1 MASFSEFFDNV
12 GQWFNG
18 LGQGIKDWFNDT
30 TTNVVNWFNKE
41 AAPALKPIAQGISN
55 KVADFLPEP
64 DEKAK
69 KKMSEIGATNLPD
82 SWQYDNSSDVSSAAS
97 SNDTSSVASSA
108 ASSNELKESLST
120 DQKELWEREDAIRKH
135 VEERED
141 SAYQRA
147 VADMKKAGVNP
158 ELLGVNPANSGG
170 GIVSASRL
178 DNSLLNTDLSGAYSE
193 LIAQLN
199 NEVKVDQNQKD
210 RILSIV
216 NNFVDVAG
224 KLLLFNFLKK

>member
-1 MASFSEFFDNV
+1 MGLSFRDTTKTVEPGKYSDYTVPIGGLSRGIDNIRNFIPN
-12 GQWFNG
+12 QIKKA
-18 LGQGIKDWFNDT
+18 GIKI
-30 TTNVVNWFNKE
+30 
-41 AAPALKPIAQGISN
+41 IANSTI
-55 KVADFLPEP
+55 P
-64 DEKAK
+64 DEEVVDTISKGVDDYYK
-69 KKMSEIGATNLPD
+69 PD
-82 SWQYDNSSDVSSAAS
+82 FSLSNDKDNNNSSSDIDSINS
-97 SNDTSSVASSA
+97 
-108 ASSNELKESLST
+108 ELKESLSN
-120 DQKELWEREDAIRKH
+120 DQKELWEREDEIRRH

-147 VADMKKAGVNP
+147 VADMKKAGINP

-170 GIVSASRL
+170 GIFSASRL

-199 NEVKVDQNQKD
+199 NEVKIDENQKD

-224 KLLLFNFLKK
+224 KLLLFKFLKK

>member
-1 MASFSEFFDNV
+1 MASFSEFFDGV

-18 LGQGIKDWFNDT
+18 IGQGIKNWYDDT
-30 TTNVVNWFNKE
+30 TMKITNWFNKE
-41 AAPALKPIAQGISN
+41 AMPDVKPITQGIAN

-64 DEKAK
+64 DEKAEK
-69 KKMSEIGATNLPD
+69 RLSELPNFNMPD
-82 SWQYDNSSDVSSAAS
+82 SWIFPESEKTANSNSSVVSSNKS
-97 SNDTSSVASSA
+97 SDST
-108 ASSNELKESLST
+108 ELKESLSN
-120 DQKELWEREDAIRKH
+120 DQKELWEREDEIRKH

-147 VADMKKAGVNP
+147 VADMKMAGINP
-158 ELLGVNPANSGG
+158 ELLGVNPASSGG
-170 GIVSASRL
+170 GITSASRL

-199 NEVKVDQNQKD
+199 NNVKIDENQKD

-216 NNFVDVAG
+216 NNFVNLAG
-224 KLLLFNFLKK
+224 RLLMFKYLKK

>member
-1 MASFSEFFDNV
+1 MASFSEYLEGV
-12 GQWFNG
+12 GDRISSFWNDKIVPI
-18 LGQGIKDWFNDT
+18 GQGIKNWYNDT
-30 TTNVVNWFNKE
+30 STKIANLFNKE
-41 AAPALKPIAQGISN
+41 VNPVVQPITQGITN
-55 KVADFLPEP
+55 KVSEYLPEP

-69 KKMSEIGATNLPD
+69 KKLSEIGASNLPE
-82 SWQYDNSSDVSSAAS
+82 SWQYDESSSAS
-97 SNDTSSVASSA
+97 SNKSSDTT
-108 ASSNELKESLST
+108 ELKESLLN

-147 VADMKKAGVNP
+147 VADMKKAGINP

-170 GIVSASRL
+170 GITSASRL

-199 NEVKVDQNQKD
+199 NNVKVDENQKD

-216 NNFVDVAG
+216 NNFVDLAG
-224 KLLLFNFLKK
+224 RILMFKYLKK